1 MKPSPKIVYWVRAR
15 RRPVTLSEIAQG
27 CGASLGEAISKVEH
41 LVEAGELI
49 DQGGDRITAAPR
61 KWDRQP
67 KEAPPAQK
75 RIWKVAAYLDLK
87 GPWPAAKVARLAEAN
102 LNYTRDYLRWLADQE
117 HLRVYPRKGQAYLY
131 RLHPDA
137 PSAEKAPAWVNRR
150 NRKLR
155 VRKKN

>member
-1 MKPSPKIVYWVRAR
+1 MNPSQNIVYWVRAR
-15 RRPVTLSEIAQG
+15 QRPVTLSEIAQG
-27 CGASLGEAISKVEH
+27 SGVSLGEAISKVKH

-49 DQGGDRITAAPR
+49 DNGGDRITAAPR

-137 PSAEKAPAWVNRR
+137 PSAEKAPVWVNRR

-155 VRKKN
+155 ARKK